1 MSEGTDAGEGQS
13 NGGEGQTVEQLQARL
28 KEQQGI
34 IENQK
39 STNNRLLDESKDF
52 KNKWNTSQSE
62 LDKANTDKL
71 ESEGKTSELL
81 TAEREKNGKL
91 TTEIVDL
98 RDSTLKSNFRTEVG
112 KYAKDAHDIDM
123 ILKISDNRDLM
134 KIDDSDL
141 SVTGVEDFVNKARET
156 HPYLFQKG
164 KIAPMENGRPGKVN
178 PGDKE
183 LNDENY
189 MKEIKL
195 CVTQPEFDACQR
207 KYGRAQQ

>member
-1 MSEGTDAGEGQS
+1 MSEGTDAGEGQP

-52 KNKWNTSQSE
+52 KNKWNSSQSE

-98 RDSTLKSNFRTEVG
+98 RDSTLRSNLRTEVG
-112 KYAKDAHDIDM
+112 KYAKDAHNVDM
-123 ILKISDNRDLM
+123 ILKVTEHKSLLN
-134 KIDDSDL
+134 IDESNL
-141 SVTGVEDFVNKARET
+141 SFSGVEDFVNKVRET
-156 HPYLFQKG
+156 HDYLFQKG
-164 KIAPMENGRPGKVN
+164 TIAPMENGRPPKEI
-178 PGDKE
+178 PQGDLTDANYQKE
-183 LNDENY
+183 L
-189 MKEIKL
+189 KL
-195 CVTQPEFDACQR
+195 CNTQQAYDACRR
-207 KYGRAQQ
+207 KYGRAD